1 MISYDKL
8 EKSKGVVLFAFNTD
22 NVNYV
27 QIADLSSRLIS
38 KKLNL
43 PVTLITDHSAN
54 PQFNYDKII
63 RVNSKEGNFRL
74 DKDRSIIKWKNFD
87 RCSAFYHS
95 PYDETL
101 LIDTDYLVLD
111 DSLLKLFDQPFDYRL
126 MHKMQTPDGISDEE
140 MGPSSL
146 PLVWATVVLFRKTKK
161 SKLFFDL
168 IYRIQ
173 QNYSYYKALYAMR
186 DTNYRNDHAFSI
198 ANIILNG
205 YSLDEHLSIPWPM
218 LTIKDAVSSINF
230 KDDFLVVR
238 TDRNATV
245 VTHQNLHIMDK
256 EYLQSD
262 QFKQFVSEICDDSN

>member
-1 MISYDKL
+1 
-8 EKSKGVVLFAFNTD
+8 
-22 NVNYV
+22 
-27 QIADLSSRLIS
+27 
-38 KKLNL
+38 
-43 PVTLITDHSAN
+43 
-54 PQFNYDKII
+54 
-63 RVNSKEGNFRL
+63 
-74 DKDRSIIKWKNFD
+74 
-87 RCSAFYHS
+87 
-95 PYDETL
+95 
-101 LIDTDYLVLD
+101 
-111 DSLLKLFDQPFDYRL
+111 
-126 MHKMQTPDGISDEE
+126 
-140 MGPSSL
+140 
-146 PLVWATVVLFRKTKK
+146 
-161 SKLFFDL
+161 
-168 IYRIQ
+168 
-173 QNYSYYKALYAMR
+173 MR